1 MREKFQRFG
10 LALLLAALVT
20 VGSLACLERA
30 GMWHATT
37 GRTQDVHTLESVD
50 TTVAFATTYHYGE
63 LRHFDGMG
71 VGLSMTCHTE
81 GEGAAENTFVVEL
94 HRMVL
99 GLVDVQVGSAVV
111 PREGDVFLTWD
122 NAGSG
127 DFFFRFVKAPD
138 GQVISADDVQIFSF
152 E

>member
-1 MREKFQRFG
+1 MRERILKFG

-30 GMWHATT
+30 GLWQATT
-37 GRTQDVHTLESVD
+37 GRTRDVQTLESVD
-50 TTVAFATTYHYGE
+50 TALAFATTYHYGE
-63 LRHFDGMG
+63 IRHFEGAG
-71 VGLSMTCHTE
+71 VGLSMTCTTE
-81 GEGAAENTFVVEL
+81 GDDATEDTFVVEL

-99 GLVDVQVGSAVV
+99 GFVDVQVGTAVV
-111 PREGDVFLTWD
+111 PRSGTVYLTWD

-127 DFFFRFVKAPD
+127 DFFLRFVKAPD
-138 GQVISADDVQIFSF
+138 GQTIYSDDVRVFSF